1 MSDQEPKPEDAEAN
15 GAEAAAEFADTAP
28 FESAPEGEPAGEAGD
43 EIAAEQRIA
52 DLEAALAETQK
63 ERLLAL
69 AEAENAG
76 KRADKRISD
85 NAKYA
90 TSNICKALL
99 QVADNMERALLAAPE
114 EMRGSNEVVKNLA
127 VGVEMTAKELATVLE
142 SQGVKK
148 FESLEQPFD
157 PNLHQAMQEVENPD
171 VPSGTVVQ
179 VVQDGYMMA
188 DRLLRPAM
196 VVVAKGGPKREA
208 APAQENGSHD
218 PASAEG
224 VDTSA

>member
-1 MSDQEPKPEDAEAN
+1 MSDQDPQNENVATS
-15 GAEAAAEFADTAP
+15 GAEETETAP
-28 FESAPEGEPAGEAGD
+28 FDAAPDVNAEAIGAD
-43 EIAAEQRIA
+43 GTNMDQRIA
-52 DLEAALAETQK
+52 ELEAALAEAQK

-114 EMRGSNEVVKNLA
+114 DLRTGNDVVKNLA

-142 SQGVKK
+142 GQGVKK
-148 FESLEQPFD
+148 FESLDQPFD
-157 PNLHQAMQEVENPD
+157 PNLHQAMQELENPD

-208 APAQENGSHD
+208 PAAANAD
-218 PASAEG
+218 SAAG